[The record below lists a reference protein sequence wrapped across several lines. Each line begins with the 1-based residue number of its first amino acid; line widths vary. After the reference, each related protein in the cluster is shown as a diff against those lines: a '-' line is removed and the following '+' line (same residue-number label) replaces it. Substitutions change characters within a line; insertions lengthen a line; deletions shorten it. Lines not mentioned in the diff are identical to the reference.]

1 MRGDARSLWP
11 EFDWRHTPA
20 WCLHAH
26 QVFNGQTLLPDT
38 TVTTMQG
45 RIAAIGPLHAPINAG
60 LPVWHTAGTVAP
72 GLFDIQV
79 NGGAGRMFNN
89 TPDAATLRH
98 IGAALANAGTTAWL
112 PTFITD
118 TPERMALAAQAIR
131 AVHGRHGVVGVHF
144 EGPHIS
150 VQRRGAHCAQRI
162 HPLSE
167 ATLNLLAGLRAH
179 NIPVLL
185 TLAPETHPPGSIAR
199 LCAMGVVVSLGHTA
213 ATAAQTNAA
222 LAEGATC
229 FTHLFNGMT
238 PMGSREPGVVGAAL
252 DSTAWCGVIADGH
265 HVADAVLRIALRARP
280 TADRM
285 VLISDAMATTH
296 GPSEFSLY
304 GETIRVVD
312 GKLLN
317 QAGSLAGAHIDLAAS
332 VHRLIGQ
339 VGIAPA
345 QALRMATHNPAELM
359 GLTDTVGHLRLG
371 MPANM
376 VLLDAQWQLLAGI
389 SPNTAV
395 H

>member
-1 MRGDARSLWP
+1 MNGALSELRS
-11 EFDWRHTPA
+11 EFDWRHSPA
-20 WCLHAH
+20 WCLHAR
-26 QVFNGQTLLPDT
+26 QVFDGQTLLPDT
-38 TVTTMQG
+38 TVTVVQG
-45 RIAAIGPLHAPINAG
+45 RIAAIGPLQAPMNVG

-89 TPDAATLRH
+89 TPDAPTLRH
-98 IGAALANAGTTAWL
+98 IGDALARAGTTSWL

-118 TPERMALAAQAIR
+118 TPERMALAAQAIQ
-131 AVHGRHGVVGVHF
+131 AVHGSHGVVGVHF

-150 VQRRGAHCAQRI
+150 VQRRGAHLEQRI

-167 ATLNLLAGLRAH
+167 ATLDLLAGLRAH

-185 TLAPETHPPGSIAR
+185 TLAPETQRPGSIAR

-213 ATAAQTNAA
+213 ATSAQVNAA

-265 HVADAVLRIALRARP
+265 HVADAVLRIAIRARP
-280 TADRM
+280 RADRT
-285 VLISDAMATTH
+285 VLVSDAMATTH

-304 GETIRVVD
+304 GETIRVMD
-312 GKLLN
+312 GKLVN
-317 QAGSLAGAHIDLAAS
+317 QAGSLAGAHIDLATS

-339 VGIAPA
+339 VGIEPE

-376 VLLDAQWQLLAGI
+376 VLLDGQWQFLAALC
-389 SPNTAV
+389 NV
-395 H
+395 E